1 MSTKSQVLGLQ
12 WIQRAARSVQ
22 EGATF
27 GQILFFYLK
36 QEVELKVLFKPQT
49 ALSVVVVCF
58 LWTERDSNIWKRAS
72 HRSINEHNRTLYLT
86 FQLETRNEG
95 LCNKDTKDGTQ
106 TFSFFFLNL
115 HKPLQRQKTLQTYL
129 ALHLYEK
136 TDTYISFSGR
146 AASQISVNYKYVK

>member
-72 HRSINEHNRTLYLT
+72 HRSINEHNRTMYLT

-106 TFSFFFLNL
+106 TFSFFFFKPSQATSETKDTTDLPCLTFVWENWHL
-115 HKPLQRQKTLQTYL
+115 HIFLRKSGV
-129 ALHLYEK
+129 
-136 TDTYISFSGR
+136 TDISEL
-146 AASQISVNYKYVK
+146 